1 MRVIKAR
8 RIAEDRF
15 VIRVFVPKHGKHIG
29 QEGTPEGGSKP
40 GYTHAPGSIDG
51 GRGEVAEITGDILP
65 IFESQGLE
73 RFSTEDQQQAVDLAE
88 NKIQEAQEI
97 EPEITSLLEE
107 IRSKIGGELAGL
119 EFRLKSK
126 ASLAR
131 KILIGMEQDGISLQ
145 ESRNDIN
152 DANRYTFL
160 FDPDEYFDN
169 VSSTQRELMNQ
180 GWSQYNSKWK
190 NYFQS
195 GDGYDGYNTVM
206 VNEQGQRFELQFH
219 TPESIEIKF
228 EVHKQYEEFR
238 TLPEGGSRR
247 KQLLES
253 MIIQWEEYEK
263 PKNWEKLPGVL
274 IQ

>member
-1 MRVIKAR
+1 MRVIKAQ
-8 RIAEDRF
+8 RIAEDKLL
-15 VIRVFVPKHGKHIG
+15 IRVLVPKHGKHVG

-40 GYTHAPGSIDG
+40 GYTHAPGSIG
-51 GRGEVAEITGDILP
+51 GGGGVAAETTGEVLP

-73 RFSTEDQQQAVDLAE
+73 RFSIEDQQKAVDLAE
-88 NKIQEAQEI
+88 EKLQEAQGI

-107 IRSKIGGELAGL
+107 IGSRTGGELAGL
-119 EFRLKSK
+119 EFRLKGK
-126 ASLAR
+126 ASMAR
-131 KILIGMEQDGISLQ
+131 KILTGMEQDDISL
-145 ESRNDIN
+145 EEAKNDIN
-152 DANRYTFL
+152 DAIRYTFL
-160 FDPDEYFDN
+160 FDPDEYFDK
-169 VSSTQRELMNQ
+169 VSSTQRELMDQ

-206 VNEQGQRFELQFH
+206 VNEQGQRFEVQFH

-238 TLPEGGSRR
+238 TLPEGDPRR

-253 MIIQWEEYEK
+253 MIVQWEEYEK
-263 PKNWEKLPGVL
+263 PKSWEKLPGVL